1 MMQALRSIFLR
12 ALLLV
17 AATALLGGCI
27 TLIDTG
33 PAPVRM
39 QLTPPMP
46 TAAAQAKPL
55 PTQMMIMR
63 PNATATI
70 NRDAIALLFNN
81 REVRYLANV
90 RWEST
95 APQLVQQA
103 LVQAFESA
111 NVFRGVAPDGT
122 GIADDVRLMTDIRQF
137 VLRYAEENGI
147 PTAVIAAQF
156 QLVDTGTGTVLDSL
170 TVETTAPASG
180 RDNHAL
186 VAACE
191 AALGKALAQV
201 VPWAAK
207 TATKAKGR

>member
-1 MMQALRSIFLR
+1 MMQVLRPISLR
-12 ALLLV
+12 TLLLV

-39 QLTPPMP
+39 QLNPPMP
-46 TAAAQAKPL
+46 QAPLAKPL
-55 PTQMMIMR
+55 PTQLMVMR
-63 PNATATI
+63 PNATATV

-103 LVQAFESA
+103 LVQAFETA
-111 NVFRGVAPDGT
+111 NVFRGVAPDGS
-122 GIADDVRLMTDIRQF
+122 GIADDMRLMTDIRQF
-137 VLRYAEENGI
+137 VLRYADEKGI
-147 PTAVIAAQF
+147 PTAVFAAQF
-156 QLVDTGTGTVLDSL
+156 QLVDTGTGTVLGSL

-180 RDNHAL
+180 SDNHAL

-201 VPWAAK
+201 VPWVAT
-207 TATKAKGR
+207 TAPKAKGR

>member
-1 MMQALRSIFLR
+1 MMQALHPISLR

-39 QLTPPMP
+39 QLNPPMP
-46 TAAAQAKPL
+46 QATQAKPL
-55 PTQMMIMR
+55 PTQLMVMR
-63 PNATATI
+63 PNATATV
-70 NRDAIALLFNN
+70 NRDAVALLFNN

-90 RWEST
+90 RWEGT
-95 APQLVQQA
+95 APQLIQQA
-103 LVQAFESA
+103 LVQAFETA
-111 NVFRGVAPDGT
+111 QVFRGVAPDGS
-122 GIADDVRLMTDIRQF
+122 GIADDMRLMTDIRQF
-137 VLRYAEENGI
+137 VLRYVDEKGL
-147 PTAVIAAQF
+147 PTAVFAAQF